1 MQVMTYRAYTVRKV
15 LAVLLA
21 VALPGGAALAQGSG
35 EVREIIVEAPRSVPL
50 RVERSPYTGAAI
62 VTSTVRIPVF
72 YHDLDLTRPGDDER
86 LMTRVARVAQD
97 VCRELDRLL
106 PFEPDGDCVRR
117 AIASGT
123 EAANAAI
130 ARARAGQ

>member
-1 MQVMTYRAYTVRKV
+1 MTYRANTVRKV

-21 VALPGGAALAQGSG
+21 VALPGGAALAQESGEAG
-35 EVREIIVEAPRSVPL
+35 EVREIIVEAPRSAAL

-62 VTSTVRIPVF
+62 VTSTARIPVF
-72 YHDLDLTRPGDDER
+72 YHDLDLTRAGDGER